1 MSTSQSKS
9 QLEALPT
16 ELKVQILQSLPSI
29 TSLNALANSS
39 PQFYNIYHSEEYA
52 RIFQK
57 VLENEVGREVL
68 EDAWFMIRAARHLHL
83 RAGNMLEDLDDVS
96 QERLLE
102 LLTSGGNLD
111 NSEQGITLDDMI
123 WFSKKLPALQEVTMA
138 FFENTIGHH
147 PITGKPIPSSD
158 PSAKPPSKSE
168 LCRIQRAI
176 LRIEAFTYM
185 FSLEDSDSWAHTY
198 AEDPRGPFS
207 EQGLNRIHR
216 HDWRRRRRLCDLS
229 EEHQTIFLSRYEEWE
244 IEEMLCVRD
253 WYRREFGAL
262 YEECAEEWE
271 TVWIYQEWLDGD
283 PSRTLEEAAD
293 SDWLREVDWND
304 WENVSELCMSKGFE
318 LLAEVKRKETGK
330 EKVNLIYSAIDSDAI
345 HFIDVGCFLS
355 MTLEEWHF
363 SRAEDETRE
372 DVSMQTL
379 QECLKGQSAWEESG
393 SNAAWCWVRRQWERE
408 VAKWDKTGDYLR
420 SWGYVMWDAWRLDA
434 LGIFGQD
441 VDKIGRHGPKEFGG
455 RLLSEP
461 RASRS
466 ELRLSDSET
475 DEDNE

>member
-1 MSTSQSKS
+1 MSTSQSES

-52 RIFQK
+52 RIFEK
-57 VLENEVGREVL
+57 VLENELGREVL

-83 RAGNMLEDLDDVS
+83 RAGNMLEDLDDIS
-96 QERLLE
+96 QERFLE

-138 FFENTIGHH
+138 FFENSMGNH
-147 PITGKPIPSSD
+147 PITGEPIPLSD

-168 LCRIQRAI
+168 L
-176 LRIEAFTYM
+176 
-185 FSLEDSDSWAHTY
+185 
-198 AEDPRGPFS
+198 
-207 EQGLNRIHR
+207 
-216 HDWRRRRRLCDLS
+216 
-229 EEHQTIFLSRYEEWE
+229 
-244 IEEMLCVRD
+244 
-253 WYRREFGAL
+253 EFGAL
-262 YEECAEEWE
+262 YKEYEEEWE

-293 SDWLREVDWND
+293 SEWLRETDWND

-318 LLAEVKRKETGK
+318 LLAEVRRKETGK

-363 SRAEDETRE
+363 LRAEDETRE
-372 DVSMQTL
+372 DISMQTL

-393 SNAAWCWVRRQWERE
+393 SNAAWCWVRRQWERD
-408 VAKWDKTGDYLR
+408 VLKWNKTGDYLR

-434 LGIFGQD
+434 LGIFGHD

-461 RASRS
+461 RASHS
-466 ELRLSDSET
+466 EPLLSDSEI